1 MILRELLWSELRMLH
16 GLQSSKLLK
25 LLRNKLQDLLWS
37 TLLCSWSTLHDS
49 L

>member
-1 MILRELLWSELRMLH
+1 MILRELLWSELRVLH
-16 GLQSSKLLK
+16 GLQSSKLLE
-25 LLRNKLQDLLWS
+25 LLWS